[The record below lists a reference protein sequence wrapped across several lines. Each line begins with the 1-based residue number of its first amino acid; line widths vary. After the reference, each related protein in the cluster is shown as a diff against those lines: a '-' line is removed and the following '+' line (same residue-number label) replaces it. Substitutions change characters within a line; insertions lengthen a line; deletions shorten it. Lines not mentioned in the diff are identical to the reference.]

1 MSYLHYRSVA
11 DQLRCGQMV
20 VPEEFNN
27 VTVYFSDIVGFTTI
41 SASSTPF
48 EVQLNCN
55 SPNIELFT
63 LYNVNISLNNEKQIV
78 L

>member
-1 MSYLHYRSVA
+1 
-11 DQLRCGQMV
+11 MV

-48 EVQLNCN
+48 EVQ
-55 SPNIELFT
+55 
-63 LYNVNISLNNEKQIV
+63 
-78 L
+78 